1 MPVRL
6 PVKRR
11 LIAMGSYRVIRGG
24 RWSNLTEE
32 YRLGFHGYSAPGNQL
47 ETIGFRLVFV
57 P

>member
-1 MPVRL
+1 
-6 PVKRR
+6 
-11 LIAMGSYRVIRGG
+11 MGSYRVIRGG

-47 ETIGFRLVFV
+47 ETIGFRMVFV